1 MRRRGFIG
9 LLGGA
14 AVWPLSSHAQQPA
27 TRRVGMLIG
36 YAEDD
41 PETKSRL
48 AAFRPAL
55 HDADGW
61 KDATSASTIGLLLA
75 VQVSFNGLREN

>member
-1 MRRRGFIG
+1 
-9 LLGGA
+9 
-14 AVWPLSSHAQQPA
+14 
-27 TRRVGMLIG
+27 MLIG